1 MKPHAAVSS
10 SPAGQALC
18 QQPNSSAAGHE
29 QLKLLCKYDDGH
41 AKPDN
46 AAQVLM
52 QLLGLSR
59 HTCQNSTARLSL
71 MQHGHQHLAS
81 HYDGQ
86 AIRGEPGEKH
96 RKGTMAMR
104 LYWSARMRAALCMQV
119 SSERVNHSSTHFT
132 CSFHMRAASP
142 CCKPSSGAG
151 LMGTART

>member
-46 AAQVLM
+46 AGQLLM

-59 HTCQNSTARLSL
+59 NSHQNST
-71 MQHGHQHLAS
+71 
-81 HYDGQ
+81 
-86 AIRGEPGEKH
+86 
-96 RKGTMAMR
+96 
-104 LYWSARMRAALCMQV
+104 V
-119 SSERVNHSSTHFT
+119 
-132 CSFHMRAASP
+132 
-142 CCKPSSGAG
+142 
-151 LMGTART
+151 